1 MPDARRVGSGSRNH
15 SLTSKRSSN
24 SGLLHFHWTESEE
37 NKVGEMAD
45 FFFSF
50 LTVIYRLSL
59 NKQKAIFLRKAAF

>member
-50 LTVIYRLSL
+50 YNGYI
-59 NKQKAIFLRKAAF
+59 